1 MKNSLLKID
10 QLPKFSEI
18 NIEEIES
25 NILLLIENAKEVVNK
40 ITDKDAE
47 VYEYTW
53 DNLILPIEEKLDD
66 LSRAWGIVG
75 HLNSVVSSEELRKV
89 HDNLIPSIS
98 EFYTWLGQN
107 KKLYKAYLS
116 LNNND
121 SFSLLSPAQQKCIK
135 EEIDDFVLSG
145 VNLDDKKK
153 EKYIYLEQKLSELS
167 SKFSNNVLDSTNEYY
182 KHVEDQSIVSSLP
195 STSLELAKQEAKARG
210 LEGYVFT
217 LKAPSYIPVMQ
228 FCDNRELRKE
238 LYEAYVT
245 RASNLGPSKGKFDNT
260 ENIEEQLVK
269 KKELVNLLGFETY
282 ADYSVH
288 KKMAPSSDEVIAFLQ
303 DLVSRSK
310 EKAKSEV
317 DEIYAYAKKIGVQ
330 FVLEPWDLSFY
341 SEKLRQ
347 EKFSINDE
355 MVRPYFPLPKVL
367 NGLFKLINI
376 LFGMEFRAHLG
387 VDVWHE
393 DVAYY
398 DVYDKSGVHRGGV
411 YFDLYARENKQGGAW
426 MNDCAQR
433 RYKIDGSLQLPVA
446 YVIGN
451 FIPPLNGKP
460 SLLNHDEVETL
471 FHEVGHAMHHVLT
484 DVDVCGVAGISR
496 VPWDAVELPSQ
507 FMENFTWQKE
517 VLDMISSHVETGEKL
532 PDELLN
538 KLLDSKNYHSA
549 MGMIR
554 QLEFSLFDFLL
565 YYKNEECLS
574 AQQMIDKVRH
584 EVSVTPVPEFNKFQN
599 TFTHIF
605 SGGYSAGYYS
615 YKWAEV
621 LSADVFSKFEEHGVL
636 NQEIGLKYLNCIL
649 KNGGSKDFMKMFV
662 DFMGR
667 KPSISALLRHSGI
680 E

>member
-1 MKNSLLKID
+1 
-10 QLPKFSEI
+10 
-18 NIEEIES
+18 
-25 NILLLIENAKEVVNK
+25 
-40 ITDKDAE
+40 
-47 VYEYTW
+47 
-53 DNLILPIEEKLDD
+53 
-66 LSRAWGIVG
+66 
-75 HLNSVVSSEELRKV
+75 
-89 HDNLIPSIS
+89 
-98 EFYTWLGQN
+98 
-107 KKLYKAYLS
+107 
-116 LNNND
+116 
-121 SFSLLSPAQQKCIK
+121 
-135 EEIDDFVLSG
+135 
-145 VNLDDKKK
+145 
-153 EKYIYLEQKLSELS
+153 
-167 SKFSNNVLDSTNEYY
+167 
-182 KHVEDQSIVSSLP
+182 
-195 STSLELAKQEAKARG
+195 
-210 LEGYVFT
+210 
-217 LKAPSYIPVMQ
+217 
-228 FCDNRELRKE
+228 
-238 LYEAYVT
+238 
-245 RASNLGPSKGKFDNT
+245 
-260 ENIEEQLVK
+260 
-269 KKELVNLLGFETY
+269 
-282 ADYSVH
+282 
-288 KKMAPSSDEVIAFLQ
+288 
-303 DLVSRSK
+303 
-310 EKAKSEV
+310 
-317 DEIYAYAKKIGVQ
+317 
-330 FVLEPWDLSFY
+330 
-341 SEKLRQ
+341 
-347 EKFSINDE
+347 

-393 DVAYY
+393 DVVYY
-398 DVYDKSGVHRGGV
+398 DVYDKTGVHRGGV
-411 YFDLYARENKQGGAW
+411 YFDLYARANKQGGAW

-433 RYKIDGSLQLPVA
+433 RYKIDGSLQLPIA

-517 VLDMISSHVETGEKL
+517 VLDMISGHVETGEKL

-538 KLLDSKNYHSA
+538 KLIDSKNYHSA

-565 YYKNEECLS
+565 HHKNEDCLN
-574 AQQMIDKVRH
+574 AQQMIDKVRR
-584 EVSVTPVPEFNKFQN
+584 EVSVTPVPNFNRFQN

-636 NQEIGLKYLNCIL
+636 NQEIGQKFLNCIL